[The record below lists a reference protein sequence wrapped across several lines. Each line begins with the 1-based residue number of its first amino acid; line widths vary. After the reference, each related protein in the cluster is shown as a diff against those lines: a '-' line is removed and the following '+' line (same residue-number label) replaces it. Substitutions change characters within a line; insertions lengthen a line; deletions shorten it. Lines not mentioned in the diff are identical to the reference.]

1 MPSSALPP
9 PPLPTL
15 VPYTTL
21 FRSHGPR
28 GGGLMRVHGKRYRG
42 AVAALEPRKLY
53 ATREAVEKV
62 KAAAYAKFDE
72 SVDVAVRLGVDPKHA
87 DRKSTRL
94 NSSH

>member
-1 MPSSALPP
+1 
-9 PPLPTL
+9 
-15 VPYTTL
+15 
-21 FRSHGPR
+21 
-28 GGGLMRVHGKRYRG
+28 MRVHGKRYRG

-87 DRKSTRL
+87 IR
-94 NSSH
+94 SSAAP